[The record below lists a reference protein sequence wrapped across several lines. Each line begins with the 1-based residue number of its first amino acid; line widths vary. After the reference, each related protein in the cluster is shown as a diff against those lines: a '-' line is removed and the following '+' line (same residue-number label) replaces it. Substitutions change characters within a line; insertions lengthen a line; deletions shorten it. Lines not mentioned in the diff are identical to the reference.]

1 MLITKILK
9 RIRCMSSKNLVSN
22 VIYSFFFFFS
32 FLGGGGLFNHLL
44 VKTVG
49 IDTSMHPFTTAARP
63 KNASNTIFKRYK
75 TVNQCNSSDTMIL
88 FK

>member
-9 RIRCMSSKNLVSN
+9 RIRCMPSKNLVSN
-22 VIYSFFFFFS
+22 VIYSFL
-32 FLGGGGLFNHLL
+32 FLGGLLNHQL

>member
-1 MLITKILK
+1 
-9 RIRCMSSKNLVSN
+9 MSSKHLVSN
-22 VIYSFFFFFS
+22 VIHSFFFFF
-32 FLGGGGLFNHLL
+32 FFWLLNHQL

-63 KNASNTIFKRYK
+63 KNASNFIFKRYK

>member
-9 RIRCMSSKNLVSN
+9 EIRCMSSKNLVSN
-22 VIYSFFFFFS
+22 VIYSFL
-32 FLGGGGLFNHLL
+32 FLGGGGLLNHQL

>member
-9 RIRCMSSKNLVSN
+9 ELDVCHQKTLFLMSSIL
-22 VIYSFFFFFS
+22 FFFGGW
-32 FLGGGGLFNHLL
+32 GGGGLLNHQL

>member
-9 RIRCMSSKNLVSN
+9 EIRCMSSKNLVSN
-22 VIYSFFFFFS
+22 VIHSFFFW
-32 FLGGGGLFNHLL
+32 LLNHQL